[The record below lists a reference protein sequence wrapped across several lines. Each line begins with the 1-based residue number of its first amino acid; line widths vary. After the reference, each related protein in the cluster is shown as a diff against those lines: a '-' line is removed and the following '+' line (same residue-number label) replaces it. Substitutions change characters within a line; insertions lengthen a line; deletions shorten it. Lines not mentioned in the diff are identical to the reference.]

1 MTHDPYD
8 GEQFARLHER
18 FAAATPHER
27 RGWIEND
34 CCRGYPKDRCP
45 AIVTAE
51 DAAYWDSIQA
61 EIDALK
67 PGEFISFYD
76 DAGHESMR
84 STGGVM
90 SWHGIDGPEDA

>member
-1 MTHDPYD
+1 MSHKPYD
-8 GEQFARLHER
+8 PEAFARLREH
-18 FAAATPHER
+18 FIDSAHER
-27 RGWIEND
+27 RSWIEND

-45 AIVTAE
+45 AIVTTD
-51 DAAYWDSIQA
+51 DAAYWESIQA

-76 DAGHESMR
+76 GAGHEFMR

-90 SWHGIDGPEDA
+90 SWHGIDGPEDG